1 MVRGQMVANGKEL
14 AVRAQVLL
22 PWLSGDFSM
31 IVFCMRQQATGEQGM
46 LENLDKPAYTGS
58 QGKPS

>member
-1 MVRGQMVANGKEL
+1 MVTDGKEL

-31 IVFCMRQQATGEQGM
+31 IVFCMRQWATGGQGV
-46 LENLDKPAYTGS
+46 LEDLDKTAYMGS

>member
-1 MVRGQMVANGKEL
+1 MVTDGKEL

-31 IVFCMRQQATGEQGM
+31 IVFCMRQRATGEQGV
-46 LENLDKPAYTGS
+46 LEDLDKLAYMGS

>member
-1 MVRGQMVANGKEL
+1 MMADRKEL
-14 AVRAQVLL
+14 AVQAQVLL

-31 IVFCMRQQATGEQGM
+31 IVFCMRQRATGEQRV
-46 LENLDKPAYTGS
+46 LEDLDKPAYMGS